1 MRRRV
6 SAAVLVATAVAC
18 TVSRAADSESETTA
32 ANKLYQQ
39 ALVESDGAAKL
50 EKRGK
55 KQAAIDSYEFAG
67 KLAEASI
74 AEAERT
80 GIPEGDRPP
89 EIYFRCATAY
99 LQAGRLLADDKNG
112 AARTD
117 EDLRKAVLYLG
128 LVEKLEKDRAERTK
142 SPINPE
148 IWRVRNAEGYACFL
162 SGELAQARL
171 HYGSVLEMN
180 PSYKPA
186 EDAIAEINK
195 IERQQNE
202 LFSPQ
207 GPTLQKEKRRKVLHG
222 IVDTL
227 RLVKDIVRLG
237 L

>member
-1 MRRRV
+1 MRPIGYRLIFYLLI
-6 SAAVLVATAVAC
+6 SASICQRSVAAEEP
-18 TVSRAADSESETTA
+18 SA

-39 ALVESDGAAKL
+39 ALVESESAAKL

-55 KQAAIDSYEFAG
+55 KQAAINSYEFSG

-80 GIPEGDRPP
+80 GIPEQDRPP

-99 LQAGRLLADDKNG
+99 LQAGRLLASEKDGGVRN
-112 AARTD
+112 D
-117 EDLRKAVLYLG
+117 EDLGKAVLYLG
-128 LVEKLEKDRAERTK
+128 LVEKLEKERAERTK

-186 EDAIAEINK
+186 EQAIEEINK
-195 IERQQNE
+195 LEQQQNE
-202 LFSPQ
+202 LFTPQ
-207 GPTLQKEKRRKVLHG
+207 GRTFQKEKNRKKLRG

-227 RLVKDIVRLG
+227 KLVRDIVRLG

>member
-1 MRRRV
+1 
-6 SAAVLVATAVAC
+6 LLFATVVAC
-18 TVSRAADSESETTA
+18 TAARLPVAAAEAESETTA

-39 ALVESDGAAKL
+39 ALVESDSAAKL

-55 KQAAIDSYEFAG
+55 KQAAIDGYEFAG

-80 GIPEGDRPP
+80 GIAEQDRPP

-99 LQAGRLLADDKNG
+99 LQAGRLLADQKDGEVRN
-112 AARTD
+112 D

-128 LVEKLEKDRAERTK
+128 LVEKLEKERAERTR

-207 GPTLQKEKRRKVLHG
+207 GPTLQKEKRRKILHG

-227 RLVKDIVRLG
+227 KLVKDIVRLG

>member
-1 MRRRV
+1 M
-6 SAAVLVATAVAC
+6 LFATVIAC
-18 TVSRAADSESETTA
+18 TVPRQAIAAAEAQSETTP

-39 ALVESDGAAKL
+39 ALVESDRAAKL
-50 EKRGK
+50 EKHGK
-55 KQAAIDSYEFAG
+55 KKAAIDSYELAG
-67 KLAEASI
+67 QLSEASI

-80 GIPEGDRPP
+80 GIPEQDRPP

-99 LQAGRLLADDKNG
+99 LQAGRLLASEKDGG
-112 AARTD
+112 ARND
-117 EDLRKAVLYLG
+117 EDLRKAVLNLG
-128 LVEKLEKDRAERTK
+128 LVEKLEKERAERTN

-162 SGELAQARL
+162 GGELAQARL

-186 EDAIAEINK
+186 EQAIEEINK
-195 IERQQNE
+195 LEQQQNE
-202 LFSPQ
+202 LFTPQ
-207 GPTLQKEKRRKVLHG
+207 GRTLQKEKNRKILRG

-227 RLVKDIVRLG
+227 KLVKDIVRLG

>member
-1 MRRRV
+1 M
-6 SAAVLVATAVAC
+6 LVATVIAC
-18 TVSRAADSESETTA
+18 TVPRQTIAAAGAESEITP

-39 ALVESDGAAKL
+39 ALVESDRAAKL
-50 EKRGK
+50 EKHGK
-55 KQAAIDSYEFAG
+55 KQAAIESYELAG
-67 KLAEASI
+67 QLGEASI

-80 GIPEGDRPP
+80 GIPEQDRPP

-99 LQAGRLLADDKNG
+99 LQAGRLLAYQPNG
-112 AARTD
+112 TDRND
-117 EDLRKAVLYLG
+117 EDLQKAVRYLG
-128 LVEKLEKDRAERTK
+128 LVEKLEKERAERTK

-186 EDAIAEINK
+186 EEAIDEINK

-207 GPTLQKEKRRKVLHG
+207 GPTLQKEKNRKILRG
-222 IVDTL
+222 IVSTL
-227 RLVKDIVRLG
+227 KLVKDIVSLG

>member
-1 MRRRV
+1 MLRNFAAALAIIMGAA
-6 SAAVLVATAVAC
+6 SAAAEEPQTEVTP
-18 TVSRAADSESETTA
+18 

-39 ALVESDGAAKL
+39 ALVESERAAKL

-55 KQAAIDSYEFAG
+55 KQEAISAYELAG
-67 KLAEASI
+67 QLAESSI
-74 AEAERT
+74 AEADRT
-80 GIPEGDRPP
+80 GIPEQDRPP

-99 LQAGRLLADDKNG
+99 LQAGRLLAYEKNG
-112 AARTD
+112 DARND
-117 EDLRKAVLYLG
+117 EELRKAIMYLG
-128 LVEKLEKDRAERTK
+128 LVEKLEKERAERTH
-142 SPINPE
+142 SPLNPE

-162 SGELAQARL
+162 NGELAQARL

-207 GPTLQKEKRRKVLHG
+207 GPTLQKEKRRKVLRG

-227 RLVKDIVRLG
+227 KLVKDIVRLG

>member
-1 MRRRV
+1 M
-6 SAAVLVATAVAC
+6 
-18 TVSRAADSESETTA
+18 TA

-39 ALVESDGAAKL
+39 ALVETDRGAKL
-50 EKRGK
+50 EKRRK
-55 KQAAIDSYEFAG
+55 KQEAINAYELAG
-67 KLAEASI
+67 QLAESSI

-80 GIPEGDRPP
+80 GIPEQDRPP

-99 LQAGRLLADDKNG
+99 LQAGRLLAYEKDANG
-112 AARTD
+112 RNE
-117 EDLRKAVLYLG
+117 EDLRKAVKYLG
-128 LVEKLEKDRAERTK
+128 LVEKLERERAERTN

-148 IWRVRNAEGYACFL
+148 IWRVRNAEGYASFL

-171 HYGSVLEMN
+171 HYGAVLEMN

-207 GPTLQKEKRRKVLHG
+207 GRTLEKEKRRKVLRG

-227 RLVKDIVRLG
+227 KLVRDIVKLG